1 MSHFK
6 KFRSIALVVITHKIA
21 VPMLMFSRHKKSTFN
36 YTMDDLEHFPD
47 GTLGKDLVEYLKKMN
62 FTLLKNYERHDC
74 KHILFEYEMDELGE
88 AGLQFYFL
96 GNGVYSIPSITSAIA
111 YISLMPENWK
121 YYLTEYKK
129 GQKKKNEK
137 QIDYNQFDYNQ
148 LVLKQTS
155 DIKKQFNIL

>member
-1 MSHFK
+1 
-6 KFRSIALVVITHKIA
+6 
-21 VPMLMFSRHKKSTFN
+21 MFSRRKKSTFN
-36 YTMDDLEHFPD
+36 YTMDDLEQLPE

-96 GNGVYSIPSITSAIA
+96 GNGKYSIPSITTALA
-111 YISLMPENWK
+111 YITLMPENWK
-121 YYLTEYKK
+121 YYQLQYIK
-129 GQKKKNEK
+129 GKKNEK
-137 QIDYNQFDYNQ
+137 QIDYNQFDYNK
-148 LVLKQTS
+148 LILKQTS